1 MECDEIMGKKSK
13 ENLIQELTQY
23 ININGYPK
31 SKRND
36 FKLKNNLSSAKVFEN
51 VLGGD
56 LADWIEMCG
65 FVLSED
71 EKYKIKH
78 RGKSLD
84 LTKDECV
91 EIILKMQSKLSRPL
105 EYDDFRNPS
114 CNEIGITTVRKYW
127 GSVNKMKAEL
137 GLEII
142 QENMIDKQLSKDD
155 FDNMIND
162 IIYYL
167 NDDNRDFI
175 TTREIDD
182 NSHWATYGTLD
193 RMSKKYYNTNL
204 VNHLSVFGISFGKQ
218 GRGFNYDFNDG
229 EHTTSQYEYLFSK
242 YLKDNGFE
250 YNKSY
255 FRDIKYRDFISDY
268 NGIMNCDYVI
278 NIENGQLYIEIA
290 GIIADYKTWYYQDKV
305 ITQSKSKEEYRLK
318 LKEKEEML
326 QNSGLNYLIL
336 FPCDLTKENFEKILF
351 NYNSDIKYNIENFY
365 KNNIDWKKVREIGE
379 LDYSQDVIR
388 KEFKKINKTA

>member
-1 MECDEIMGKKSK
+1 MGKSK
-13 ENLIQELTQY
+13 DDLIQELTRY
-23 ININGYPK
+23 IKINGYPT

-36 FKLKNNLSSAKVFEN
+36 FKPKNNLSGAKVFKN

-65 FVLSED
+65 FTLSED

-78 RGKSLD
+78 RGKPLG
-84 LTKDECV
+84 LTKDECID
-91 EIILKMQSKLSRPL
+91 IIFEMQSKLKRPL
-105 EYDDFRNPS
+105 EYDDFRNPLHG
-114 CNEIGITTVRKYW
+114 EIGITTVKRYW
-127 GSVNKMKAEL
+127 GSVNRMKAEL

-142 QENMIDKQLSKDD
+142 QESMMDKQLSKDD

-162 IIYYL
+162 IVNYL
-167 NDDNRDFI
+167 NEDNRDFI

-182 NSHWATYGTLD
+182 NSSWASYGTLD

-204 VNHLSVFGISFGKQ
+204 VSHLSTFSIRFGKQ
-218 GRGFNYDFNDG
+218 GRGFNYDFSDG

-255 FRDIKYRDFISDY
+255 FRDVKYRDFIPNY

-290 GIIADYKTWYYQDKV
+290 GIIADYKTWYYQDK
-305 ITQSKSKEEYRLK
+305 IIAQSKSKEEYRLK
-318 LKEKEEML
+318 LKEKEKML
-326 QNSGLNYLIL
+326 QNTGLTYLIL
-336 FPCDLTKENFEKILF
+336 FPCDLTKENFKKILF
-351 NYNSDIKYNIENFY
+351 DFNSDIKYNIENFY
-365 KNNIDWKKVREIGE
+365 KNNIDWKKVREIGG

-388 KEFKKINKTA
+388 KEFKRINKTA